1 MVLLPQIPLITNLP
15 LIQSGSSSDLEQLNA
30 RSHMVTKKTSYNR
43 FLVKIK
49 NFNKI
54 HSRRDLMD
62 SDYKTIKK
70 NLIKAAVKPH
80 LNIFYS
86 IEMGLQGKSWNEI
99 TSNEKNEIKK
109 ILEGVK

>member
-1 MVLLPQIPLITNLP
+1 M
-15 LIQSGSSSDLEQLNA
+15 NA
-30 RSHMVTKKTSYNR
+30 
-43 FLVKIK
+43 LDEIK
-49 NFNKI
+49 NFGPYMVKIMNLIGI
-54 HSRRDLMD
+54 HSRKNLMS

-70 NLIKAAVKPH
+70 NLIKAGVKPH